1 MRNKNIICF
10 LLFLTLNFS
19 LLTFNS
25 FGQWV
30 QQSVPVTSGIFF
42 DMKFVN
48 ANTGFIA
55 HSSSK
60 LFRTTNAGYNWDVS
74 IYYRITS
81 VCTIDSEKVY
91 AVGNDATSSYLYK
104 SSNRGLIWDS
114 ISSPV
119 DSYTALHFFNR
130 DTGVISGGNTFDNF
144 IWRTTDGGQTKQ
156 LVSTYGGAATGKFF
170 FLKDKVNGEYYGWMY
185 YPINSLIYR
194 TTNSG
199 LNWSQLP
206 SYSEYINSIFFVNK
220 DTGWSTPYYER
231 SYVYFTSNGGLNWVT
246 KTMAYN
252 SQNYDICFINPN
264 TGWISFLSYQKIY
277 KTTDRGVN
285 WGTQLVSGN
294 SSGLLSFTDSITG
307 WAQTSLNTISHTTNG
322 GGPITSAIPNNNFIA
337 ADYKLYQNFP
347 NPFNPST
354 SIKYYLKSKTFVE
367 LKIYDISGKEVVN
380 LVSKEQ
386 GTGDYE
392 KSIDFTGKTSG
403 IYFYRIIVRDNSLNT
418 LFSETKRMIF
428 LK

>member
-1 MRNKNIICF
+1 
-10 LLFLTLNFS
+10 LL
-19 LLTFNS
+19 
-25 FGQWV
+25 
-30 QQSVPVTSGIFF
+30 
-42 DMKFVN
+42 
-48 ANTGFIA
+48 
-55 HSSSK
+55 
-60 LFRTTNAGYNWDVS
+60 
-74 IYYRITS
+74 
-81 VCTIDSEKVY
+81 
-91 AVGNDATSSYLYK
+91 SSYGY
-104 SSNRGLIWDS
+104 SFWNT
-114 ISSPV
+114 
-119 DSYTALHFFNR
+119 YFFNR
-130 DTGVISGGNTFDNF
+130 DTGFISSGNGTDNQ

-156 LVSTYGGAATGKFF
+156 LITSYGGATQGKLF
-170 FLKDKVNGEYYGWMY
+170 FLKEKVNGEYYGWMY

-206 SYSEYINSIFFVNK
+206 SYSEYIYSVFFVNK

-322 GGPITSAIPNNNFIA
+322 GGPITSAIPNNNFIV

-354 SIKYYLKSKTFVE
+354 SIKYYLKSKSFVE
-367 LKIYDISGKEVVN
+367 LKIYDISGKEVFN

-386 GTGDYE
+386 GTGDYK
-392 KSIDFTGKTSG
+392 KSIDFKSKTSG
-403 IYFYRIIVRDNSLNT
+403 IYFYRIIVMDNSLNT
-418 LFSETKRMIF
+418 VFTETKRMLF